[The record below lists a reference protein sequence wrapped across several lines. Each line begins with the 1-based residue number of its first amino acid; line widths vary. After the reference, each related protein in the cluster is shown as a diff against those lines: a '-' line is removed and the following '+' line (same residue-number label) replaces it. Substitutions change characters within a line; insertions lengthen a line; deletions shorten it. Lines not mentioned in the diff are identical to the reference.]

1 MSSSSSSDKD
11 KDIDIDVDFSELNIP
26 YIERYLDI
34 HKKQIIDSI
43 MNRIFKDS
51 PKKIKPIRDDFDRLV
66 SELTR
71 DIHFGTMIQFSLAK
85 TLLYSLWCG
94 YQSQTLKNDPSV
106 DFKDEYIEQIQ
117 DVINKAFNVGRN
129 YANEIGT

>member
-1 MSSSSSSDKD
+1 MESNDD
-11 KDIDIDVDFSELNIP
+11 GDNIRELNIP
-26 YIERYLDI
+26 EIEQYLDS

-43 MNRIFKDS
+43 MDRMFKGS
-51 PKKIKPIRDDFDRLV
+51 PKKVKMIYDDFDRLV
-66 SELTR
+66 RELIE
-71 DIHFGTMIQFSLAK
+71 DIPFGTMIQFALAN

-117 DVINKAFNVGRN
+117 DVIIKAYNKGRD
-129 YANEIGT
+129 YANEKPH